1 MTAVR
6 SADLPLAFPI
16 NGLILVGVCAAGKT
30 TAKDGLKSSGIPAR
44 SVAQEHS
51 MVKQLYRQGGMG
63 LVVLLVASWETVH
76 HRRQLAWNPDFYR
89 TEWMRLQEARKE
101 ARLILHTDELS
112 RKEVADAIIRW
123 WDARL
128 GLGPVW
134 IGHPDW
140 DGPKKA
146 TIRSKVAIGEPLQ
159 EVVAKVE
166 RGPSMNGHAG

>member
-6 SADLPLAFPI
+6 SADLLPVSPI

-30 TAKDGLKSSGIPAR
+30 TAKDGLKHSGIPTR

-51 MVKQLYRQGGMG
+51 LVKHLYRQGGMG

-101 ARLILHTDELS
+101 AHLILHTDHLS
-112 RKEVADAIIRW
+112 RREVADAIIGW
-123 WDARL
+123 WDSRL

-134 IGHPDW
+134 LLNPEWND
-140 DGPKKA
+140 PFKA
-146 TIRSKVAIGEPLQ
+146 KIRSKLAVGEPLH
-159 EVVAKVE
+159 EILARVD
-166 RGPSMNGHAG
+166 RGPSMN

>member
-6 SADLPLAFPI
+6 SADLPPVSPI

-30 TAKDGLKSSGIPAR
+30 TAKEGFKSSGIPAR

-51 MVKQLYRQGGMG
+51 LVKHLYRQGGLG

-76 HRRQLAWNPDFYR
+76 RRRQLAWNPDFYR

-101 ARLILHTDELS
+101 AHLILHTDELS
-112 RKEVADAIIRW
+112 RGEVVDTIISW
-123 WDARL
+123 WDSRL

-134 IGHPDW
+134 SGHPYW
-140 DGPKKA
+140 NGTLKA
-146 TIRSKVAIGEPLQ
+146 RIRSKLAVGESLSQ
-159 EVVAKVE
+159 VVAEGE
-166 RGPSMNGHAG
+166 RENPQ